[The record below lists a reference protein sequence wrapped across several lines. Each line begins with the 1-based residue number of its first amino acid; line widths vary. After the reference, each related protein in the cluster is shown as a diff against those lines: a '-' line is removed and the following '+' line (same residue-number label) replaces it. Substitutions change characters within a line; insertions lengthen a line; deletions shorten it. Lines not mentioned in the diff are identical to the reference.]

1 MAPAVAAQGQE
12 DRVDGNPTI
21 AAASSVAVVV
31 AAEDKHK
38 RRTSRSNAGKNNLR
52 DSLLASELAQVEREY
67 QRRAFRLPSSR

>member
-12 DRVDGNPTI
+12 DRVDGNATI
-21 AAASSVAVVV
+21 AAAAVVV